1 MARSL
6 YSAPAVVTQVPRAG
20 PAQIAKLVSCV
31 ACGYPMPSQPYWLDP
46 VPACKGVIRRV
57 DDHDEVAAD
66 GDDDAEKTEV
76 AEVSIVLLFT
86 GA

>member
-20 PAQIAKLVSCV
+20 PAQSSSRVWLAATPCPVSRTGSILCQRAKVSFDV
-31 ACGYPMPSQPYWLDP
+31 S
-46 VPACKGVIRRV
+46 